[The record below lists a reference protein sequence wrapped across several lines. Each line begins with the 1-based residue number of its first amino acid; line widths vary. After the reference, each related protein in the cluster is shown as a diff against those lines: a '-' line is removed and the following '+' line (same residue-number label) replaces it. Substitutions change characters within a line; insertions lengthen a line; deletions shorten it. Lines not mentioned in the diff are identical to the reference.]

1 MSHQAA
7 CAYPDRDCAREP
19 YYYKYDL
26 TANDVV
32 MFEPMLTE
40 DQRKLR
46 DDARD
51 FVRSVP
57 RQLILDMDADRVQ
70 YPRDFVR
77 EAARRKLL
85 GLRFPTNYGGRGLE
99 WKDEV
104 VAIEEVGM
112 LGTSLAC
119 AYVMPSIVGEALNA
133 FGTDEQKQQWLRPLV
148 TGEKIA
154 AEALTEPRGGSD
166 FFGTTT
172 EARREND
179 HYVLRGQKR
188 FIVGAAKSDFFLVY
202 ARTNPNGP
210 AHESISAFIVER
222 GPDVEAEYLY
232 GLLGTRGGGTGRLVL
247 HDARV
252 PAKNLVGKENDAG
265 EIFYRMMIPERMTS
279 AAGAIGMGRA
289 ALEVATRYSDRRKA
303 FGEKIRKFQAV
314 SFKVADS
321 ITMLDAAR
329 GLVHA
334 AACTVDAGDNPDRSR
349 RLVSEAK
356 KFATDAAWQVINH
369 AMQVMGGIGYTNV
382 YPIERLLRDA
392 RLIMIWT
399 GTNEVMDLIIQHEYY
414 REILGAR
421 PQGRDAEADAPEAD
435 RAEEKVYE

>member
-1 MSHQAA
+1 
-7 CAYPDRDCAREP
+7 
-19 YYYKYDL
+19 
-26 TANDVV
+26 
-32 MFEPMLTE
+32 MFEAMLTV

-46 DDARD
+46 DDIRE

-77 EAARRKLL
+77 EAGRRRLL
-85 GLRFPTNYGGRGLE
+85 GLRFPAKYGGRGLG
-99 WKDEV
+99 WRDEI
-104 VAIEEVGM
+104 VAIEEVGV

-133 FGTDEQKQQWLRPLV
+133 FGTEEQKEHWLGPLV
-148 TGEKIA
+148 AGERVA

-172 EARREND
+172 EARRKGD
-179 HYVLRGQKR
+179 YYVLRGEKR

-202 ARTNPNGP
+202 ARTRPDGP
-210 AHESISAFIVER
+210 PHQSISAFIVER
-222 GPDVEAEYLY
+222 GTGVDAEYLY

-247 HDARV
+247 RDVEV
-252 PAKNLVGKENDAG
+252 PAQNLVGKENCASD
-265 EIFYRMMIPERMTS
+265 IFYRMMIPERMTS

-289 ALEVATRYSDRRKA
+289 GLEVAARYSDKRKA
-303 FGEKIRKFQAV
+303 FGENIRRFQGV

-321 ITMLDAAR
+321 VTLLDAAR
-329 GLVHA
+329 GLVHVA
-334 AACTVDAGDNPDRSR
+334 ASCVDANDDPGRCR

-356 KFATDAAWQVINH
+356 KFSTDAAWQVINH
-369 AMQVMGGIGYTNV
+369 AMQIMGGIGYTNI
-382 YPIERLLRDA
+382 YPIERLLRDT

-414 REILGAR
+414 RELLATK
-421 PQGRDAEADAPEAD
+421 PQVRDTEADAAEAQ
-435 RAEEKVYE
+435 RTEEKVY